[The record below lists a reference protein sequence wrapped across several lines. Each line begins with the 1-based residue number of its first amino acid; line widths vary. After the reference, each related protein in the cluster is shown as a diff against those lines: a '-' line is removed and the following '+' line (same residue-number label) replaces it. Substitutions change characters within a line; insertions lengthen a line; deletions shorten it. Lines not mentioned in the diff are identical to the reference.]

1 MMLGAP
7 QQKARGIAHM
17 NAVMWRRIATGA
29 FALTIALA
37 NTAFGA
43 DGESTALTPRM
54 TQVRSIIDGMLDPRG
69 VQSMTLAPDG
79 KHLAAITWDG
89 HANSLMLID
98 ADTAS
103 ARTLVAPEYRSGWSA
118 SIQPRSAHWISNDVL
133 AVDFNDGNCAVVGFD
148 GRRGLV
154 LGDRFVRMIS
164 SGKPDEPAQWAIVGE
179 EGFFHSTLIHRVNV
193 VTGEKIDVPIGL
205 PGDLL
210 NAVFDRKGQLRGATT
225 RETRWLANGGK
236 VTNWYRHDERSPWQ
250 QLAQA
255 SLTEDLWQ
263 LLGIPDD
270 SDTLVVLSRDGRD
283 TWAMYSYDVAA
294 RKVTDLRVGHPTEDL
309 IGTEADAGQNIIRAM
324 THGLKPSTYWFDAR
338 WEGLQRAIDKALP
351 DAVNVLNGDP
361 HGNVLVLSYSDR
373 DPGRWMLLDTAHM
386 TLRLVAP
393 IKLGLDATAM
403 RPVQLIDYAADD
415 GLKIP
420 AYLTLPDGP
429 AKPRPMVVYIH
440 GGPVARDEWAWDF
453 DVQVLAAAG
462 YAVFQPE
469 FRGSAGFG
477 RKFEQAGY
485 RQWGLAMQDDITAGV
500 KAMIARGVADPA
512 RICIYGASYGGYAAL
527 WGLVKTP
534 ELYRCGVSLAGV
546 TDIGERFSDWSD
558 TNSSPVGREWLR
570 FAVGDLN
577 TMRVQ
582 FDAVSPEKH
591 AGQIHVPVLLAHG
604 VDDERVPI
612 GHSKRMASALKA
624 ARGSVETHWYDGEQH
639 GLTTIADIRDFEATL
654 LDFLDR
660 NIGPASDN
668 AAKEAATAPASTTAS
683 AATPDA

>member
-1 MMLGAP
+1 
-7 QQKARGIAHM
+7 M
-17 NAVMWRRIATGA
+17 NAVIWHRIATGA
-29 FALTIALA
+29 CALTIVLVNA
-37 NTAFGA
+37 AFGA
-43 DGESTALTPRM
+43 DGESTTLTPRM

-69 VQSMTLAPDG
+69 VESMTLAPDG

-98 ADTAS
+98 ADTENAH
-103 ARTLVAPEYRSGWSA
+103 TLVAPEYRSGWSA

-154 LGDRFVRMIS
+154 LGDRFVRMIAS
-164 SGKPDEPAQWAIVGE
+164 DRPDEPAQWAIVGE

-193 VTGEKIDVPIGL
+193 VTGEKVDVPIGL

-210 NAVFDRKGQLRGATT
+210 NAVFDRKGQLRAATT

-236 VTNWYRHDERSPWQ
+236 FTNWYRHDERSPWQ

-255 SLTEDLWQ
+255 SVTEDLWQ
-263 LLGIPDD
+263 PLGIPDD

-283 TWAMYSYDVAA
+283 TWAMYGYDVAA
-294 RKVTDLRVGHPTEDL
+294 RKVTDLHVGHPTEDL
-309 IGTEADAGQNIIRAM
+309 IGTAADAGQNIIRAT

-338 WEGLQRAIDKALP
+338 WESLQRSIDKALP
-351 DAVNVLNGDP
+351 DAVNVLGGDP
-361 HGNVLVLSYSDR
+361 HGNVLVLSCSDR
-373 DPGRWMLLDTAHM
+373 DAGRWMLLDTAHM

-393 IKLGLDATAM
+393 IKPGFDATTM
-403 RPVQLIDYAADD
+403 WPMQLINYAADD

-453 DVQVLAAAG
+453 DVQALAAAG
-462 YAVFQPE
+462 YAVLQPE

-500 KAMIARGVADPA
+500 ADPD

-546 TDIGERFSDWSD
+546 TDIGELFSDWSD
-558 TNSSPVGREWLR
+558 TNSSPVGREWMR

-577 TMRVQ
+577 TMRAQ

-624 ARGSVETHWYDGEQH
+624 AHGSVETHWYDGEKH
-639 GLTTIADIRDFEATL
+639 GLTTISDIREFEATL

-660 NIGPASDN
+660 NIGPSSGN
-668 AAKEAATAPASTTAS
+668 AAKEAATAPASSTAS
-683 AATPDA
+683 ATTP